1 KNADVLV
8 YSRGTSLE
16 PNDYYAVTASLSDPA
31 RLTDQ
36 RPQLAPFAWGA
47 GVQLVNYT
55 SDKGDKLQAALF
67 LPANYE
73 KGKAYP
79 TVVNFYEKM
88 SQTAHQFANPSANG
102 FNRSVYTSA
111 GYAVFVPDITYRVN
125 DPGMSAVWCMVP
137 AVKAAIATGIVDP
150 KHI

>member
-1 KNADVLV
+1 MLGWADASYPQMLKAKKADVLV

-16 PNDYYAVTASLSDPA
+16 PNDYYVGDASIASPV

-36 RPQLAPFAWGA
+36 RPQVARFAWSP
-47 GVQLVNYT
+47 GVQLVNYA

-88 SQTAHQFANPSANG
+88 SQTANQFSAPSAN
-102 FNRSVYTSA
+102 
-111 GYAVFVPDITYRVN
+111 D
-125 DPGMSAVWCMVP
+125 
-137 AVKAAIATGIVDP
+137 
-150 KHI
+150 